1 MTEGEKMTN
10 YKSRVGNLLSETNE
24 FIKDQQ
30 DHVKRTEEPTE
41 RLPLAKD
48 KTILELKKK
57 KTDKKL
63 SRVLI

>member
-1 MTEGEKMTN
+1 MTN

-30 DHVKRTEEPTE
+30 DHVKRTEELTE

-57 KTDKKL
+57 KD
-63 SRVLI
+63 SEFC